1 MPTFRQ
7 TLVSSLGLS
16 LLLTG
21 CAPTASNNSAAFLF
35 PHAQPSAK
43 ADLSFA
49 YLKLE
54 QAMRHDDMPNLLE
67 AARTLLK
74 LAPASRPLADATGW
88 LLGNRYTEQAR
99 ALLEESVRALP
110 DDLPLHIMLAET
122 MLDEGDA
129 DGAIK
134 LLSNFSSTHSDNA
147 SARMELALLYLKA
160 DRPAEALRL
169 FERLPASERNPSV
182 RYYHAQALKSTG
194 NLPAAAAMLRTALN
208 EAPDFME
215 AILELAMVE
224 EQRGRYGEARH
235 LYDKLLGYDEGNQDI
250 LLRLV
255 VVSLKEGNPVRAYK
269 IASSMP
275 DSFGFV
281 VTATALF
288 MDEGRYDL
296 AGTLLDMVAKNP
308 DTPEEIALYQAAV
321 TYQNGKNAKAALAIL
336 DRVSP
341 TNRHYAKTLKMRV
354 QILYESG
361 DTDGALAALRQGA
374 GAFPSDQDFHYG
386 EMEMLMMQKR
396 YAEAQAVAEAAMR
409 TWPDDADLAFQHAY
423 LLDLQGRKAD
433 ALSLMEGIARRWP
446 DNAAVLNYIG
456 YTLADENRDLK
467 RALALLTKA
476 VELSPDT
483 DFMLDSLAWVQYRL
497 GNYQEAWEHIR
508 QSLSLAAPDKPQ
520 DATMWDHYGDIA
532 HALGLKDEARKGW
545 QKALDLHPAEPGP
558 IRTKLEQL

>member
-7 TLVSSLGLS
+7 TFVSTLGLS
-16 LLLTG
+16 LLLAG
-21 CAPTASNNSAAFLF
+21 CAPTATNNSAAFLLSSA
-35 PHAQPSAK
+35 HPSAK

-49 YLKLE
+49 YLQLE
-54 QAMRHDDMPNLLE
+54 QAMRHDDMTGVLE
-67 AARTLLK
+67 AAQALLK

-99 ALLEESVRALP
+99 ALLEDSVRVLP

-122 MLDEGDA
+122 LLDEGDS
-129 DGAIK
+129 DGAIR
-134 LLSNFSSTHSDNA
+134 LLNDFSAAHPDNA

-160 DRPAEALRL
+160 DRAAEALRL

-182 RYYHAQALKSTG
+182 RYYHAQALKASG
-194 NLPAAAAMLRTALN
+194 NLAAAASMLRSALN

-215 AILELAMVE
+215 AMLELAMVE
-224 EQRGRYGEARH
+224 EQRGHYSAARQ
-235 LYDKLLGYDEGNQDI
+235 LYDKLLTYDEGNQDI

-255 VVSLKEGNPVRAYK
+255 IVSLKEGNPERAYK
-269 IASSMP
+269 IASSVP

-296 AGTLLDMVAKNP
+296 AGTLLNRVARNP

-321 TYQNGKNAKAALAIL
+321 AYQNGKDAKAALAML
-336 DRVSP
+336 DRVTP
-341 TNRHYAKTLKMRV
+341 TNRHYAKALKMRV
-354 QILYESG
+354 QLLYESG
-361 DTDGALAALRQGA
+361 DAEGALATLRQGA
-374 GAFPSDQDFHYG
+374 GAFPMDPEFRYG

-396 YAEAQAVAEAAMR
+396 YAEAMAVAEAAMQ

-433 ALSLMEGIARRWP
+433 ALARMEDIARRWP
-446 DNAAVLNYIG
+446 DNAAALNYIG
-456 YTLADENRDLK
+456 YTLADENRDLN
-467 RALALLTKA
+467 RALDLLTKA

-497 GNYQEAWEHIR
+497 GNYQKAWEHIR

-520 DATMWDHYGDIA
+520 DPTMWEHYGDIA
-532 HALGLKDEARKGW
+532 HALGLKEEAHKGW
-545 QKALDLHPAEPGP
+545 KKALDLNPSDPGP
-558 IRTKLEQL
+558 IRAKLEKL